1 MEHRRRTVEE
11 FVSQDRFCLK
21 EICSWAEISRS
32 CFYYKYKDEDCK
44 RPGRPPPGFTLNRD
58 GDVVSDATIIETLKE
73 YRSSWEFTTSGGY
86 QKLTSYLRVERQLY
100 VNHKKIYRLCDI
112 NNLLLFKKTKGFSM
126 RKKKS
131 RCEYMNVTAPNQ
143 LWQFDIKYGYVHGEN
158 RYFFVLTYLDVF
170 TKKVVGYHIGKSCK
184 AGDLAQTL
192 DQALRNNN
200 ISSDHPLTIR
210 SDNGPQMSSN
220 KFFFHLKRIEKKLSH
235 EFIPPRTPDRNA
247 FIEAFFSILERELL
261 SDRYF
266 ATFLDAY
273 NAVVRFIN
281 FYNTRRLHGS
291 LDDRS
296 PEMFM
301 RDFAAGLVHQHT
313 VSA

>member
-1 MEHRRRTVEE
+1 M
-11 FVSQDRFCLK
+11 Q
-21 EICSWAEISRS
+21 I
-32 CFYYKYKDEDCK
+32 
-44 RPGRPPPGFTLNRD
+44 
-58 GDVVSDATIIETLKE
+58 
-73 YRSSWEFTTSGGY
+73 
-86 QKLTSYLRVERQLY
+86 
-100 VNHKKIYRLCDI
+100 
-112 NNLLLFKKTKGFSM
+112 
-126 RKKKS
+126 
-131 RCEYMNVTAPNQ
+131 TAPNQ

-158 RYFFVLTYLDVF
+158 RFFFVLAYIDVF
-170 TKKVVGYHIGKSCK
+170 SKKVVGYHIGKSCK
-184 AGDLAQTL
+184 SGDLARTL
-192 DQALRNNN
+192 DQALRTNG
-200 ISSDHPLTIR
+200 IGPEHALTIR

-247 FIEAFFSILERELL
+247 FVEAFFSILERELL

-273 NAVVRFIN
+273 NAVVRFIT

-301 RDFAAGLVHQHT
+301 RDWKAGIEVQHA

>member
-1 MEHRRRTVEE
+1 M
-11 FVSQDRFCLK
+11 K
-21 EICSWAEISRS
+21 
-32 CFYYKYKDEDCK
+32 
-44 RPGRPPPGFTLNRD
+44 
-58 GDVVSDATIIETLKE
+58 
-73 YRSSWEFTTSGGY
+73 
-86 QKLTSYLRVERQLY
+86 
-100 VNHKKIYRLCDI
+100 
-112 NNLLLFKKTKGFSM
+112 
-126 RKKKS
+126 KKKS
-131 RCEYMNVTAPNQ
+131 RCEYMNVVAPNQ

-158 RYFFVLTYLDVF
+158 RYFFLLTYIDVF

-192 DQALRNNN
+192 DQALRNND
-200 ISSDHPLTIR
+200 ISADHPLTIR

-220 KFFFHLKRIEKKLSH
+220 KFFFYLKRIEKKLSH

-247 FIEAFFSILERELL
+247 YIEAFFSILERELL

-301 RDFAAGLVHQHT
+301 RDFAAGLVKQHT

>member
-1 MEHRRRTVEE
+1 
-11 FVSQDRFCLK
+11 
-21 EICSWAEISRS
+21 
-32 CFYYKYKDEDCK
+32 
-44 RPGRPPPGFTLNRD
+44 
-58 GDVVSDATIIETLKE
+58 LKE
-73 YRSSWEFTTSGGY
+73 YRSSWEFLTSGGY
-86 QKLTSYLRVERQLY
+86 QKLTSYLRVEHKLY

-112 NNLLLFKKTKGFSM
+112 NNLLLFKKTKGYSM

-131 RCEYMNVTAPNQ
+131 RCEYMNVVAPNQ
-143 LWQFDIKYGYVHGEN
+143 LWQFDIKYGFVHGEN
-158 RYFFVLTYLDVF
+158 RFFFLLTYIDVF
-170 TKKVVGYHIGKSCK
+170 TKKVVGYHIGKTCK
-184 AGDLAQTL
+184 AGDLVQTL

-273 NAVVRFIN
+273 NAVVRFIE

-291 LDDRS
+291 LGDRS

-301 RDFAAGLVHQHT
+301 RDFAAGLEPQRT